1 MGKVIPFPEYE
12 NLVADLPAGVMAEI
26 RRVCFHDRKRIAAF
40 VAAAIEEKLRATTPT
55 DTERA

>member
-1 MGKVIPFPEYE
+1 VGKVIPFPEYE

-40 VAAAIEEKLRATTPT
+40 VVAAIEEKLRGPT
-55 DTERA
+55 NSTRA